1 MGTDNFHTPEKVSNI
16 FFEEFKSLGFSVDF
30 NTPFS
35 GSIVPSSYYEI
46 NKRVISIMIE
56 LRRDLYMDE
65 KTFKKNETFDKTKN
79 ALSKIIQ
86 TISNTHV

>member
-79 ALSKIIQ
+79 ELSKVIQ